1 MKKILTCLFAASE
14 LVMAHENVFK
24 NHSDIIPLNSEE
36 LTDVKSYQN
45 DYVNDPALIADF
57 QNKIL
62 ELSQHNDTLK

>member
-1 MKKILTCLFAASE
+1 
-14 LVMAHENVFK
+14 MAHENVFK
-24 NHSDIIPLNSEE
+24 NHSDIIQLNSEE

>member
-24 NHSDIIPLNSEE
+24 NPSDIIQLNSEE

-45 DYVNDPALIADF
+45 D
-57 QNKIL
+57 
-62 ELSQHNDTLK
+62 